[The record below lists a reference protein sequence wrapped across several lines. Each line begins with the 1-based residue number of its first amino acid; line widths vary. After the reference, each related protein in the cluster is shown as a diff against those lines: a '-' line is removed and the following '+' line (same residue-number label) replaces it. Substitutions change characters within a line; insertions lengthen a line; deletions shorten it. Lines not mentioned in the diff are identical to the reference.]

1 MFLTYFTQVFK
12 SFWMQM
18 VDVYH
23 KLLFWIIFIW
33 TRRTVEILQIINW
46 LNGPWIC
53 SFDFFGRHLKWKIKL
68 FFSKFSYFDVS
79 VYLLLL
85 LRMSVSS
92 FPPFFIHEKCFSI
105 KKIDD
110 YGGRWSIGVLLFFEI
125 FTHLVQTID
134 LFSKKSAGDIQAK
147 VKLCQCHS
155 SCALLCLQIWVSTK
169 MEQRTFDSPNL

>member
-1 MFLTYFTQVFK
+1 MLFLTYFTQVFK

-53 SFDFFGRHLKWKIKL
+53 SFYFFGRHLKWKIKL
-68 FFSKFSYFDVS
+68 FFSKFSYFDVF

-85 LRMSVSS
+85 LQRSVSS

-105 KKIDD
+105 KIDV